1 MNYKDYDDYL
11 ADMEEKAKV
20 PFEDYRELEEKLK
33 KYEMFVEDIEGVFE
47 NPRNSKYD
55 LQCIQALLEDLKG
68 ALKDV

>member
-11 ADMEEKAKV
+11 ADMEEKTKV
-20 PFEDYRELEEKLK
+20 PSEDYRELEEKLK

-47 NPRNSKYD
+47 NPRNSDYD
-55 LQCIQALLEDLKG
+55 LQCIKALLEDLKG

>member
-11 ADMEEKAKV
+11 SDMECV
-20 PFEDYRELEEKLK
+20 PSEDYRKLEEKLK

-47 NPRNSKYD
+47 NPRNSQYD

-68 ALKDV
+68 ALNETI